1 MEDEVAAL
9 VSHNFLVTVLILT
22 SRSLT
27 MVPVCV
33 RPVSPEMMLPEL
45 SSRMS
50 CDQHNLM
57 STNDSSIVG
66 RPRHQGVMVGMG
78 QKDSYVG

>member
-9 VSHNFLVTVLILT
+9 VSYNLLITVLKLI

-27 MVPVCV
+27 MVPVCA

-45 SSRMS
+45 SSRRS
-50 CDQHNLM
+50 CDQHCLLIANK
-57 STNDSSIVG
+57 SSIVG